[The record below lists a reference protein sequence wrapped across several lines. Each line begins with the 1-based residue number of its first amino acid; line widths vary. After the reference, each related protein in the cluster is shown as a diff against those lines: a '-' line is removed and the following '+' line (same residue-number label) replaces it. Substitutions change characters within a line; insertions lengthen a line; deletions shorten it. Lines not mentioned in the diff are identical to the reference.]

1 MEAKKKRPERGEYG
15 YLKWKKKRCF
25 WHTVLLAAVAAGIF
39 ILGLCLNKMEVAN
52 VFTVL
57 AMLMVLPMAKSLV
70 AVILL
75 LPYRPHT
82 KEEAK
87 RLSALAGPEDIV
99 LFDVVFTSAE
109 SPMHLDAVFFTGHQI
124 LGYTARKKDKPE
136 NIKKYLEKE
145 LKARCLDSVV
155 FLTTEETAL
164 KKRLALR
171 GDAMEKSTQ
180 QKEAFEMFRTWIV

>member
-1 MEAKKKRPERGEYG
+1 METKKKHPERGEYG
-15 YLKWKKKRCF
+15 YLAWKKKRDV
-25 WHTVLLAAVAAGIF
+25 WHTVLLAAVAVGIF

-75 LPYRPHT
+75 LPYHPHT
-82 KEEAK
+82 REEAQ
-87 RLSALAGPEDIV
+87 RLSALAGPEDLV
-99 LFDVVFTSAE
+99 MYDVVFTSAE
-109 SPMHLDAVFFTGHQI
+109 SPMHLDAVFFTGHQL
-124 LGYTARKKDKPE
+124 LGYTSRRKDKTE

-145 LKARCLDSVV
+145 LKARCLDYAV
-155 FLTTEETAL
+155 FLTAEETAL

-171 GDAMEKSTQ
+171 KDASGGSPQ
-180 QKEAFEMFRTWIV
+180 QKEAFAMFRTWIV